1 MRAQSLL
8 VTRRCN
14 QRCGFC
20 DRVDPS
26 SVDPPLHLLLRDIAR
41 ARSAGAATLSI
52 TGGEPTLRSD
62 LLEIV
67 RAARQA
73 GIPDIVLA
81 TNATRLSPAAV
92 LALREAGLTGAVVSL
107 VTASPEQHRSLVSDS
122 THPGHVLRGLNA
134 LLDAGLR
141 VTIRLPVARDLPP
154 AAARLQGMKHAVP
167 RLDRFT
173 LAIIGPGEATLGQRL
188 PTAPQPAPA
197 AEPAPL
203 PVSMALSPADLARE
217 ITAAYDAA
225 EKLHVTLSYDPEHP
239 VAPCTVPV
247 PPRARRLFSSV
258 LREENGPPMG
268 ASPVCTTCGL
278 ASSCT
283 LSADQ
288 LARSAGRPGEPG
300 SHPITPIAD
309 AEAFSRPGKNPG
321 ARLRVLGKHDVE
333 KFFLVHYDYGKEVA
347 TPTSR
352 LGILYRCN
360 QVCTF
365 CELADMDT
373 EVPPERVRAA
383 IDEARDKGSV
393 RLIVTGGEPTL
404 SHHLVD
410 HVRYAKER
418 GFSQIELQTNAVLLD
433 RPELAASLA
442 EAGLTS
448 AQISL
453 HGPDSAISDRLTA
466 APGTHARTLRGVGN
480 LLAVGV
486 RCLLNHLIFRDN
498 CHLLVDFVEMVHERW
513 GDRYADRIVI
523 QFHSPRNEFSSRDA
537 AARHIAKYSDYAH
550 LLRKAIDRARQLG
563 IATHDL
569 QDPTGIPALCVL
581 GADEHYLGDITTQA
595 ERPRFHAWESD
606 WLTHI
611 DVCRSC
617 DLLDSCMGIPKP
629 YLALF
634 GASEFVP
641 IRRKLPLST
650 PDSTPAITTPV
661 PAPGPL
667 TTPLPGTA
675 EPRTRPAY

>member
-26 SVDPPLHLLLRDIAR
+26 SVDPPLQPLLRDIAR

-52 TGGEPTLRSD
+52 TGGEPTRRSD

-81 TNATRLSPAAV
+81 TNATRLTPAAAT
-92 LALREAGLTGAVVSL
+92 ALRDAGLTGAVVSM
-107 VTASPEQHRSLVSDS
+107 VTAVPEQHRALVSES
-122 THPGHVLRGLNA
+122 THPGYVLRGLGA

-141 VTIRLPVARDLPP
+141 VTVRLPVARGLPP

-167 RLDRFT
+167 RLDRFI
-173 LAIIGPGEATLGQRL
+173 LAVIGPGETTVMPGQ
-188 PTAPQPAPA
+188 
-197 AEPAPL
+197 
-203 PVSMALSPADLARE
+203 ALSPAELATE
-217 ITAAYDAA
+217 LTAAYDAS
-225 EKLHVTLSYDPEHP
+225 EKQHVSLALDPEHP
-239 VAPCTVPV
+239 VAPCTVSV
-247 PPRARRLFSSV
+247 PPRVRRLFSSV
-258 LREENGPPMG
+258 LREENGPPMR
-268 ASPVCTTCGL
+268 ASELCTDCGL

-283 LSADQ
+283 LSAEQ
-288 LARSAGRPGEPG
+288 LARAAGPQGQPT
-300 SHPITPIAD
+300 SHPMVPIAD

-383 IDEARDKGSV
+383 IDEARARGSI

-433 RPELAASLA
+433 KPELARSLA
-442 EAGLTS
+442 DAGLTS

-480 LLAVGV
+480 LLEAGV
-486 RCLLNHLIFRDN
+486 RVLLNHLIFRDN
-498 CHLLVDFVEMVHERW
+498 CHLLVDFVEMVNERW
-513 GDRYADRIVI
+513 EAHKGQIVI
-523 QFHSPRNEFSSRDA
+523 QFHSPRNEFQSRDA

-550 LLRKAIDRARQLG
+550 LLVKAIDRARALG

-581 GADEHYLGDITTQA
+581 GGDEDYLGRITTQA

-617 DLLDSCMGIPKP
+617 DVQDSCMGIPKP

-641 IRRKLPLST
+641 IRRKRE
-650 PDSTPAITTPV
+650 AC
-661 PAPGPL
+661 
-667 TTPLPGTA
+667 
-675 EPRTRPAY
+675 